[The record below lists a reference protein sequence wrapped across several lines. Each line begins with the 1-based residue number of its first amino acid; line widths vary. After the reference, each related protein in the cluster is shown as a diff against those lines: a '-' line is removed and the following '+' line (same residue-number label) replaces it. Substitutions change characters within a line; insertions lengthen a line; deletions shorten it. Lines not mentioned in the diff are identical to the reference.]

1 MLKTQKWGP
10 VPKCSWGPGGIG
22 AFGGPVEVG
31 VHEGVE
37 DTARNPVLVV
47 RWVVFGI
54 AFGR

>member
-1 MLKTQKWGP
+1 MTSTEVFLG
-10 VPKCSWGPGGIG
+10 SGGIG
-22 AFGGPVEVG
+22 ALGGPVEVG

-37 DTARNPVLVV
+37 ETARNPVLVV